1 MSHEFRPDITI
12 KHPHLRTGKSG
23 RGVLGRWGPNQALD
37 TIVTRRIPN
46 IDRNAKKDA
55 IKQKEK
61 GGWETTPNIQKT
73 QKSGLQV
80 ALMFRQEDQVWSIPG
95 KFLDAATVDT
105 MSRVNQGQRLTG
117 ELPSIESEL
126 DQDRARLA
134 VRENFELEGVPEGKV
149 EYFTDLFDEI
159 FKKSAQTLVYRGYS
173 DDPRNTNESWVE
185 TSAWHVHCPA
195 ELCDAVRFFLFF
207 CDFQ

>member
-1 MSHEFRPDITI
+1 
-12 KHPHLRTGKSG
+12 
-23 RGVLGRWGPNQALD
+23 
-37 TIVTRRIPN
+37 
-46 IDRNAKKDA
+46 
-55 IKQKEK
+55 
-61 GGWETTPNIQKT
+61 
-73 QKSGLQV
+73 
-80 ALMFRQEDQVWSIPG
+80 
-95 KFLDAATVDT
+95 

-134 VRENFELEGVPEGKV
+134 VRENFELVGVPEGKM

-173 DDPRNTNESWVE
+173 DDPRNTNEAWVE

-195 ELCDAVRFFLFF
+195 ELCDALDKGYQESSRQIMWMDIIVTGQRLEFQDGDGERYDLFARYVLF
-207 CDFQ
+207 